1 MPISI
6 QRGRQFVGDAA
17 GPLPLF
23 EADGRLGGYLPA
35 AAKKLVDQEITLRL
49 VDAGA
54 NTEHLLK
61 TSDDWTKFFD
71 AHAKDHASTK
81 GWNDKFGISFRGFVN
96 LLDDVAM
103 SDDRGVLVDL
113 EAASP
118 LAVGLSL
125 ASDKDTYALG
135 LAKGASI
142 DLTGPVAGKVSH
154 AGAAAIGPDILAKP
168 IKADWQRDRTEQE
181 SWADF
186 KTGNGAQK
194 LFREN
199 TGPAPFVKLHEPK
212 WTDAEALAVAT
223 QFHMPIHLEV
233 DGDVRVEPGKL
244 PEFQD
249 RSELFREVY
258 LKDADGVMDALA
270 ASVRVRIRFDKKK
283 ADPNNPNAPEE
294 FETRRVLVQA
304 KEGRKV
310 DPQTGRSAVRKF
322 EKRWDGANAKTEE
335 AAMQA
340 LVTGYDNGEILN
352 VSAKLYALAKE
363 DGVLPADGMLRLQ
376 PNVLVLQKRRR
387 THLQL
392 DSLAT
397 VTTRRD
403 AVKKEHDALVAA
415 NQPVDPALATWL
427 AKLDQQVTSM
437 TAMSATLKKYNQWM
451 PSGECLIVSADRY
464 NVYDPAARGKMPF
477 DLDDTQGRIGNGLHI
492 EAEWDSQSSD
502 PFEKAQVEIEKRLGQ
517 NPANK
522 AELEADL
529 TAIEGY
535 REVFRQDVA
544 KTVEVMKQRLLD
556 AGMKLD
562 PDKKSKEE
570 RASQFL
576 ANRAERPF
584 YWLG

>member
-6 QRGRQFVGDAA
+6 QRGRQFLGDAA

-35 AAKKLVDQEITLRL
+35 AAKKLADQEIAVRL

-54 NTEHLLK
+54 NTEHVLR
-61 TSDDWTKFFD
+61 TADDWARFFE
-71 AHAKDHASTK
+71 AHAPNHAATK

-96 LLDDVAM
+96 VLDDVAM
-103 SDDRGVLVDL
+103 SDDRGILVDL
-113 EAASP
+113 EQASP

-125 ASDKDTYALG
+125 ASDKDSYALK
-135 LAKGASI
+135 LPKGAAI
-142 DLTGPVAGKVSH
+142 DLTGPVASKANHV
-154 AGAAAIGPDILAKP
+154 GAAAIGPDILAKP

-186 KTGNGAQK
+186 KTGNGAQRI
-194 LFREN
+194 FRDN

-212 WTDAEALAVAT
+212 WNDAEAMAVAT
-223 QFHMPIHLEV
+223 QFHMPIHLEI
-233 DGDVRVEPGKL
+233 DADVRVEPGKL

-249 RSELFREVY
+249 RSEMFREIY
-258 LKDADGVMDALA
+258 LKDPDGVMDALK

-283 ADPNNPNAPEE
+283 PDPNDPNAAEE
-294 FETRRVLVQA
+294 FEVRRVLVQA
-304 KEGRKV
+304 KEGREV
-310 DPQTGRSAVRKF
+310 DRQTGRSAVRKF

-352 VSAKLYALAKE
+352 VSAKLYQLAKDE
-363 DGVLPADGMLRLQ
+363 GVLPEDGMLRLQ

-397 VTTRRD
+397 VTARRD

-415 NQPVDPALATWL
+415 NQPVDPALKTWL
-427 AKLDQQVTSM
+427 DKLDQQVASM
-437 TAMSATLKKYNQWM
+437 TAMGATLKKYNQWM
-451 PSGECLIVSADRY
+451 PSGECMIVSADRY
-464 NVYDPAARGKMPF
+464 NVYDPAARAKMPF
-477 DLDDTQGRIGNGLHI
+477 DLDDTQGRIGSGLHI
-492 EAEWDSQSSD
+492 EAEWDTQSSD
-502 PFEKAQVEIEKRLGQ
+502 PFEKAQAEITKRLAA

-529 TAIEGY
+529 AAIEGY